1 MCANFY
7 SIGQI
12 DIIHFEF
19 QAITLNSKFSNDKL
33 FIDPL

>member
-19 QAITLNSKFSNDKL
+19 QAITHSTQNSPMI